1 MKMILPTTTT
11 TAAQRGGAFF
21 GAGARAAA
29 AALVQPAAIGACALA
44 VAFAPPRVADAL
56 VAQDAAWWAPLLALA
71 GALALQ
77 LASCSA
83 GACAAF
89 GAAARTLAL
98 GALAAYGAAHA
109 VRAPRLVRAVWY
121 ADDAALVPHHPD
133 PLADAA
139 AGQSAVAAG
148 VAVLLLAL
156 LLASAFRGAAPQRA
170 AAEGGG
176 GGVGDA
182 IGAGAWLAM
191 LATVLLNADAW
202 DWRPVCAL
210 AAALALA
217 GYLCAAPPSAAAARD
232 PWLYLPRAL
241 AGLAAALAL
250 PAARP
255 I

>member
-1 MKMILPTTTT
+1 MKMILPTTTTT

-44 VAFAPPRVADAL
+44 IAFAPPRVAEAL

-77 LASCSA
+77 LASCAA

-156 LLASAFRGAAPQRA
+156 LLASAFGGAAPQAQQPQR
-170 AAEGGG
+170 
-176 GGVGDA
+176 A

-217 GYLCAAPPSAAAARD
+217 GYLCAAPPSAAASRD